1 VSTLPLNISWKT
13 LTAKNIVYSYQQQEE
28 NPFEIGPIDFELS
41 QGEVV
46 FIRGGNGSGKS
57 TFAKVLVGL
66 YQPQKGALVIGNTE
80 VSAENIQWYRNHF
93 STIFSDFYLFD
104 HILNKSGELVT
115 KPEVQGHLEKLKMAD
130 KVDVVDGKL
139 TMTTLS
145 QGQRKRLAM
154 ILAYAEDAAIYL
166 FDEWAADQD
175 PYFRDYFYRELL
187 PELKLKGK
195 TVVVIS
201 HDDRYFHLAD
211 RLYKFDSGKAM
222 MESSYEMEE
231 SYA

>member
-1 VSTLPLNISWKT
+1 M
-13 LTAKNIVYSYQQQEE
+13 
-28 NPFEIGPIDFELS
+28 FE
-41 QGEVV
+41 
-46 FIRGGNGSGKS
+46 
-57 TFAKVLVGL
+57 
-66 YQPQKGALVIGNTE
+66 
-80 VSAENIQWYRNHF
+80 
-93 STIFSDFYLFD
+93 
-104 HILNKSGELVT
+104 HILNRSGDLVKKSD
-115 KPEVQGHLEKLKMAD
+115 VQGHLERLKMAN

-154 ILAYAEDAAIYL
+154 LLAYGEDAAIYL

-187 PELKLKGK
+187 PELKSKGK

-211 RLYKFDSGKAM
+211 RLYKFDSGQAM
-222 MESSYEMEE
+222 MESSYDTQE